1 MKSFLLFGILITV
14 LKKEKVTSTKLAEEF
29 EVSQRTVMRYLDA
42 LSMAGVPIYTQ
53 RGKNGGISIM
63 KDYVFDKSF
72 FTSQEKDFLCCTL
85 SSTKDENK
93 DIAKQIMQKLL

>member
-14 LKKEKVTSTKLAEEF
+14 LKREKITSTELAEEF

-42 LSMAGVPIYTQ
+42 LSMAGVPIYAQ

-85 SSTKDENK
+85 SGTQNENK
-93 DIAKQIMQKLL
+93 EIAKQIMQKLL